1 MSKLMGAGSEFKQGW
16 MHKQVSRAKI
26 RVVREGL
33 NKMK

>member
-1 MSKLMGAGSEFKQGW
+1 MSKLIVASSEFKQDW
-16 MHKQVSRAKI
+16 KHKQVSGAKI